1 MNIYT
6 EIEKLQ
12 MVFTELLSEEF
23 EAQGH
28 TMTNKLINDI
38 KYKVRFEFESIIID
52 GMMYPYGSILDR
64 GIKPGKVP
72 FSGTGKKGG
81 VSLYI
86 KALQK
91 YAQLRM
97 NIGSDREALG
107 VAFAIAHTQRREGMP
122 TYDSYR
128 FSSTGKR
135 MDWIEEALRKDRLT
149 QAVTTL
155 SFNVFSVDIDTFV
168 KKWNVEMNRMN

>member
-1 MNIYT
+1 MPIYT
-6 EIEKLQ
+6 EIEKIKL
-12 MVFTELLSEEF
+12 VLTELLTEEF

-28 TMTNKLINDI
+28 TMTNKLVDDI
-38 KYKVRFEFESIIID
+38 EYKVCFEIESIIIE

-64 GIKPGKVP
+64 GVKPGKVP
-72 FSGTGKKGG
+72 FSGTGKRGG

-91 YAQLRM
+91 YARLRM
-97 NIGSDREALG
+97 NIGDDRKALG

-128 FSSTGKR
+128 FSNTGKR
-135 MDWIEEALRKDRLT
+135 MDWIEDALRKERLT
-149 QAVTTL
+149 QAVTTM
-155 SFNVFSVDIDTFV
+155 SFNIYSMDINTFV
-168 KKWNVEMNRMN
+168 KKWNVELNKN

>member
-1 MNIYT
+1 MPIYT
-6 EIEKLQ
+6 EIEKLNL
-12 MVFTELLSEEF
+12 VITELLTDEF

-28 TMTNKLINDI
+28 TMTNKLVDDI
-38 KYKVRFEFESIIID
+38 EYKVRFELESIIIE

-64 GIKPGKVP
+64 GVKPGKVP

-81 VSLYI
+81 ISLYI

-91 YAQLRM
+91 YARLRM
-97 NIGSDREALG
+97 NISSDREALG

-135 MDWIEEALRKDRLT
+135 MDWIEEALRKNRLT

-155 SFNVFSVDIDTFV
+155 SFNIYSIDIDTFV
-168 KKWNVEMNRMN
+168 KKWNVELNKN

>member
-1 MNIYT
+1 MSIYT

-12 MVFTELLSEEF
+12 LVLTELLREEF

-28 TMTNKLINDI
+28 TMTNKLIEDI
-38 KYKVRFEFESIIID
+38 EYKVRFEIETIIIE
-52 GMMYPYGSILDR
+52 GAMYPYGSILNA
-64 GIKPGKVP
+64 GVKPGKVP

-91 YAQLRM
+91 YAMLRM
-97 NIGSDREALG
+97 NIGDDREALG

-135 MDWIEEALRKDRLT
+135 MDWIEEALRKERLT

-155 SFNVFSVDIDTFV
+155 SFNIYSMDIDTFI
-168 KKWNVEMNRMN
+168 KKWNVELNKN